1 MNRRRFLKR
10 SALAFSGL
18 AVTGLPGLAH
28 AQATPITI
36 GQSVDLSGPTQS
48 LGRDYFSGAKLCF
61 DVSNAAGG
69 IGGRPLRLLQLDDG
83 GQAARAVAN
92 VARLLNQERVD
103 HLFGLTGDACI
114 AAALNSPAFARSDK
128 LLFAPMSGA
137 DYAAERVVY
146 LRASYGEEIAAI
158 LATLSGA
165 GLKAFTIAHAG
176 TAAGIAARDAAFALL
191 KKRGLGAPDAIALP
205 ADPRQ
210 MGVAASGILNRR
222 PQAVVILA
230 DTIPTAL
237 LARELRS
244 RNPGLFVCATSC
256 VDPTALR
263 QIIGAQTATGIVL
276 SRVVPDPLRSA
287 APSARE
293 FSQAF
298 NRYFDEAP
306 SCANFEGYLAAKLLV
321 NALRKAGPNPDSPR
335 LLAALHSQKTSEPA
349 GWKIDFGS
357 GRRASHFV
365 DTIVIRRN
373 GDTLG

>member
-1 MNRRRFLKR
+1 MNRRRFLQR
-10 SALAFSGL
+10 SALALSGL
-18 AVTGLPGLAH
+18 AVTGIPGLAH
-28 AQATPITI
+28 AQTSPITI

-48 LGRDYFSGAKLCF
+48 QGRDYFTGAKLCF
-61 DVSNAAGG
+61 DVTNAAGG
-69 IGGRPLRLLQLDDG
+69 IGGRHLRLLQLDDG

-92 VARLLNQERVD
+92 VARLLDQERVD

-114 AAALNSPAFARSDK
+114 AEAIKSSAFTRSDK

-137 DYAAERVVY
+137 EHAGERVIY

-176 TAAGIAARDAAFALL
+176 TATGIAARDAALALL
-191 KKRGLGAPDAIALP
+191 RKRGLKAPDTFALP

-210 MGVAASGILNRR
+210 LGGAAIGILSKQ

-237 LARELRS
+237 LARELRG

-263 QIIGAQTATGIVL
+263 QIIGAQTAAGIVL

-298 NRYFDEAP
+298 NRYFDETP
-306 SCANFEGYLAAKLLV
+306 SCANLEGYLAAKLLV
-321 NALRKAGPNPDSPR
+321 NALRKAGLNADRSH

-357 GRRASHFV
+357 GNRASHFV